1 MPHYLILDI
10 HIPSL
15 WCASTG
21 ALIRK
26 KINDL
31 YFSLPTQHWILNK
44 INLNDVET
52 IFDTIYI
59 KNVLSCS
66 NNQPYLVA
74 LIDSISIYFDTIQHH
89 VELTRIIYIN
99 IFQKNIS

>member
-1 MPHYLILDI
+1 MSHYLILGI

-21 ALIRK
+21 ALIK
-26 KINDL
+26 KNDL
-31 YFSLPTQHWILNK
+31 YFSLPTQRWILNK
-44 INLNDVET
+44 INLNYVET

-59 KNVLSCS
+59 KNLLSCS

-74 LIDSISIYFDTIQHH
+74 LIDSISIYFYRIENHI
-89 VELTRIIYIN
+89 ELYV
-99 IFQKNIS
+99 